1 MFWKQG
7 SDTTVIVIVKKK
19 ALREQ
24 DKGKTT
30 RHRKLFKGSYLSF
43 SVRLTLLLI
52 YNNSLLKSP
61 NYCTTSSQCHVNLA
75 FLHLI

>member
-1 MFWKQG
+1 MFRRQG

-19 ALREQ
+19 ALRKQGEC
-24 DKGKTT
+24 KTT
-30 RHRKLFKGSYLSF
+30 RHRKLFKGSYLSS

-61 NYCTTSSQCHVNLA
+61 NYCTTSS
-75 FLHLI
+75 